1 MPVAVVLCLPVREGD
16 GTVWVLLGRKK
27 KGFGRG
33 KTVAP
38 GGKIEAGESPAEA
51 AARELAEETSL
62 VADPRDLEDVASIAF
77 RFPARPASDMD
88 CVVFLA
94 RAALGTA
101 RESDELEPAWC
112 RADALPTAAMWDDS
126 SRWLPEVLAGRRLDV
141 TVVLGPDNETVAGY
155 ASVDRSAFDGKV
167 TDGTAGAR
175 TDVARTD
182 GDPGSVPFPPP
193 GRNGSRTARTG
204 PGA

>member
-1 MPVAVVLCLPVREGD
+1 MPVAVVLCLPVREDD
-16 GTVWVLLGRKK
+16 GTLTVLLGRKK

-38 GGKIEAGESPAEA
+38 GGKIEAGETPAEA

-62 VADPRDLEDVASIAF
+62 IVDPRDLEDVASIAF

-94 RAALGTA
+94 RAADGVA
-101 RESDELEPAWC
+101 RASDELEPMWC

-126 SRWLPEVLAGRRLDV
+126 SRWLPELLAGRRLDV
-141 TVVLGPDNETVAGY
+141 TVVLGSDNETVAAY
-155 ASVDRSAFDGKV
+155 TAVDR
-167 TDGTAGAR
+167 TDA
-175 TDVARTD
+175 
-182 GDPGSVPFPPP
+182 DPGPVPPA
-193 GRNGSRTARTG
+193 GRNGRRTAV
-204 PGA
+204 PGARA